1 MRFATTIFCLMA
13 SFIKKLMGVAIGSR
27 SGPSLANTFL
37 AQYEQICLNNCP
49 DEFKPVYYKR
59 YVDVI
64 FVLFPSLHHLG
75 RFNEYLNRKKSVF

>member
-37 AQYEQICLNNCP
+37 AQYEQICLNDCP
-49 DEFKPVYYKR
+49 DEFKPAYYKR

-64 FVLFPSLHHLG
+64 FVLFPSLQHLG